1 MTNGDVSGREV
12 EAVAVRAEVV
22 LQCASPREA
31 QVLWGALSADDPGSV
46 EGRVEGDRL
55 VILAG
60 PSPMASLRTTLDD
73 LLACFCDGIFYNVV
87 AGHLGQYLKN
97 LKDRYSG
104 CKKRRHRPAEKGNK
118 SLTEYPA

>member
-73 LLACFCDGIFYNVV
+73 LLACAQAASGAT
-87 AGHLGQYLKN
+87 AGHGIGTGTVGV
-97 LKDRYSG
+97 D
-104 CKKRRHRPAEKGNK
+104 
-118 SLTEYPA
+118 